1 VFIKSSNQRKRN
13 NKYLLLERRGHDMK
27 PDPVLVLSISSGLFI
42 VTFVLLLRWTSRFT
56 YKRFLKY
63 YIVRFRQMREE
74 DKIAAAMAIGF
85 SVVYGIMLVIYTQ

>member
-1 VFIKSSNQRKRN
+1 
-13 NKYLLLERRGHDMK
+13 MK